1 MERAV
6 YRFAL
11 SVSRR
16 RRDGVSPRRC
26 FFDGKSRG
34 LKDHRWKHAR
44 TIAGKGVRA
53 AHYERGSRARRHLNV
68 TAGGRGMGESW
79 LSVLLAATL
88 TTMTMMAVTTKA
100 DSSSTPSLSTT
111 ARDDIV
117 DSKRAAIEEALDVIE
132 AASTGSLGE
141 VCVST
146 AGFKSLPAGVVLDP
160 RRYDTARQ
168 KADMT
173 AMVLRNLGAAEAMRR
188 DALLDALTKS
198 LLVSVDDAVEARVI
212 ALNAST
218 GTVITAVWLK
228 RSPGSVGEP
237 SEVESHA
244 VQPGSQPDPSLPWFE
259 NAGGSAEL
267 RSPKFMQ
274 SPPIESY
281 RGWWTIPY
289 FSCKTRRWLISY
301 SVNVKPPDVRPGV
314 REFISMDI
322 DISGLEVNQC
332 EAPAQN
338 RDKANDGLEA
348 SSSNQIAF
356 FRGTHKCHADT
367 TQCVYQGPGSRVNEN
382 GVGAGWAK
390 GAYVCKCRQGFYS
403 VSHHRL
409 GDFHGI
415 LVEAAWKEMREN
427 KSDSYERVF
436 LCLRCAPGCA
446 RCKGPEPCLAT
457 YNWPFRIS
465 LLAVSIFCALGT
477 IILVA
482 YMYQH
487 RKLKVFKVAS
497 PIFLSITLLGCALM
511 YLEMAAI
518 FPVLD
523 MYSCIAT
530 KWTRHMG
537 FCVSYT
543 ALLMKTWRVSLTYRV
558 KSAHK
563 VKLTDKQL
571 LQWMVPILLV
581 MLIYLGTWTVS
592 SPPYAEVI
600 TDNHDLKFYQCSYN
614 WWDHSLAIGEILFLA
629 WGIKVCY
636 NVRNAESLFNEARL
650 ISYAI
655 YNIAAVN
662 ITMIAIH
669 LFIFPRAGPDIKYL
683 LGFLRTQLST
693 SVTVFLVFGPK
704 VIRVL
709 RGQGDQWDSRAR
721 ARGVTASFS
730 LNGIGLVPEETT
742 DLFQENEELKEEI
755 QKLAARIEFMK
766 IVHMEMHNRHIKPK
780 MGGYFSTHGHGHGH
794 PSASQSPI
802 AKSSTASFILKTAVE
817 RGATAAAAAAVE
829 DSTFPSGSL
838 HRARRSEMLRERKAE
853 REREREKERNKD
865 KEQKER
871 PRSSAEKV

>member
-802 AKSSTASFILKTAVE
+802 AKSSTASFILK
-817 RGATAAAAAAVE
+817 
-829 DSTFPSGSL
+829 
-838 HRARRSEMLRERKAE
+838 
-853 REREREKERNKD
+853 
-865 KEQKER
+865 
-871 PRSSAEKV
+871 